1 MDTNDLTDA
10 RADLSPSGVLRA
22 AINFGNPVLAQRD
35 PVSGEPRGVSVVL
48 ATELARRLEVPVEFR
63 LFEAAGKA
71 FEAVKEGEADVA
83 FLAREPERAAEVA
96 FTAPY
101 VNIEGTYL
109 VRVGSPLRGI
119 EDFDR
124 AGTRIAVGLNAAYDL
139 FLTRTLRHAELVR
152 APTSAAAVDLFLGH
166 GLDAAAG
173 VRQPLERIAR
183 DDEGLRVIEGRFT
196 AIDQAMC
203 MAPARPAGLLFLMDF
218 IEEAKR
224 SGLVEKGLAESGQ
237 DRALVAPP
245 AADSTAAF
253 DRP

>member
-1 MDTNDLTDA
+1 MDTNDLTAA
-10 RADLSPSGVLRA
+10 RADLAPTGVLRA

-35 PVSGEPRGVSVVL
+35 PVAGEPRGVSVVL
-48 ATELARRLEVPVEFR
+48 AKELAHRLDVPVAFHP
-63 LFEAAGKA
+63 FEAAGKA
-71 FEAVKEGEADVA
+71 LEALKEGAVDVA

-124 AGTRIAVGLNAAYDL
+124 AGIRIAVGLNAAYDL

-152 APTSAAAVDLFLGH
+152 AATSAAAIDLFLDQR
-166 GLDAAAG
+166 LEAAAG
-173 VRQPLERIAR
+173 VRQPLERVAR
-183 DDEGLRVIEGRFT
+183 ERGGLQVVDGRFT

-203 MAPARPAGLLFLMDF
+203 MAPGRPAGLLFLMDF
-218 IEEAKR
+218 TEDAKG

-237 DRALVAPP
+237 DRSLVAPL
-245 AADSTAAF
+245 AAGSTGTGN
-253 DRP
+253 RP